1 MKNLV
6 ITLIT
11 FLVVLTLWSVVGM
24 KKVNKTDYI
33 SQAVLDISKPLN
45 VTIDVEFIKGLNPA
59 YGKQ

>member
-24 KKVNKTDYI
+24 KKVNKNDYI
-33 SQAVLDISKPLN
+33 SQTVLDMSKPLN
-45 VTIDVEFIKGLNPA
+45 VTIDVDFIKSLNPA
-59 YGKQ
+59 NGK